1 MRVILVIGVGFWLL
15 VGVAV
20 TPIAYALAAT
30 CLILLG
36 ADAFMRLQGARAKQ
50 LDKRLDRWC
59 NPVPL
64 PESRRKKPRL
74 VRDRVPAGRVD
85 AAIESKPLK
94 PARTAPGRT
103 GGLSSDFDTK
113 PDIRV
118 STRTSKSKT

>member
-1 MRVILVIGVGFWLL
+1 MRVILVIGIGFWLI
-15 VGVAV
+15 VGVAIS
-20 TPIAYALAAT
+20 PIAYALAAT

-36 ADAFMRLQGARAKQ
+36 ADAFMRLQSARAKQ

-59 NPVPL
+59 KPVPL

-74 VRDRVPAGRVD
+74 VRERVPAGRVD
-85 AAIESKPLK
+85 AVVDIKPSK

-103 GGLSSDFDTK
+103 GGLRSDFDTM

-118 STRTSKSKT
+118 STRTSKSKS